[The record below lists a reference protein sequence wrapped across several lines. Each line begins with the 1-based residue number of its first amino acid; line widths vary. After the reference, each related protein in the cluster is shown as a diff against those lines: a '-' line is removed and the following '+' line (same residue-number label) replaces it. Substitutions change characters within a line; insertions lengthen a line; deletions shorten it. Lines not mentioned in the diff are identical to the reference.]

1 MQSEVKTYTKMEK
14 IDILQLLNQD
24 QQNAVS
30 YNEGPTLIT
39 AGPGSGKTRVLTHK
53 IAYLI
58 EEKKVDPL
66 KILAVTFTN
75 KASGEMKERI
85 FKLVKNK
92 QIPMFMGTFHSI
104 SSKILRKEGYNE
116 GLNANYVIYDS
127 ADSRTLVKNIM
138 SELGIDIKKIN
149 PNAVSSAISSAKNEL
164 ITASDYI
171 NFAHGFFRQNVAK
184 IYPIYQRKLSQAN
197 ALDFDDLLMKL
208 VELFRNN
215 PEVLKKYQN
224 NFEYIL
230 VDEYQD
236 TNHAQYVLINLL
248 AKKYQNICVVG
259 DMSQAIYSFRGA
271 DYRNILNFE
280 KDYPNVKIFRLGQS
294 YRHTQTLLNAAQ
306 KLIEY
311 NRSHV
316 PIELWTKNQTGE
328 KIVIFEAFNETDEA
342 REIIHTINDN
352 KLSLNNCAILYRT
365 NAQSRAVEDQLV
377 KYTIPYRLIGGVK
390 FYERKEIKDILAY
403 LRLFYNPSDSI
414 SSDRISKLGKRRYE
428 NFIAFADNSR
438 QSFTSK
444 TPLEILEKILE
455 ITDYENFIKAKNED
469 FEDRVENVKE
479 LKTVAS
485 GFENL
490 GEFLENIA
498 LVESESSNKSETL
511 NAVTLMTLHSAKGLE
526 FENVFMI
533 GMEEGLF
540 PHSRSLTDAGELE
553 EERRL
558 CYVGITRAKERLT
571 MLYAKKRTY
580 FGTTQTNQPSRFI
593 KEIPKDLVDFQGVKS
608 NYEERKPTFQKSDT
622 DKFLDDLEQER
633 SFF

>member
-1 MQSEVKTYTKMEK
+1 MEK
-14 IDILQLLNQD
+14 EQNILQLLNED
-24 QQNAVS
+24 QQNAVA

-92 QIPMFMGTFHSI
+92 QIPAFMGTFHSI
-104 SSKILRKEGYNE
+104 SSRILRKEGYNE
-116 GLNANYVIYDS
+116 GIGQNYVIYDS
-127 ADSRTLVKNIM
+127 SDSRALIKTVMAEFQMDVK
-138 SELGIDIKKIN
+138 KTN
-149 PNAVSSAISSAKNEL
+149 PNAVSAAISSAKNEL
-164 ITASDYI
+164 ITADEYK
-171 NFAHGFFRQNVAK
+171 NFAHGFFRQNVSK
-184 IYPIYQRKLSQAN
+184 IYTVYQRKLSEAN

-208 VELFRNN
+208 VQLFRNN
-215 PEVLKKYQN
+215 PEVLKKYQE

-248 AKKYQNICVVG
+248 AKSHNNICVVG

-280 KDYPNVKIFRLGQS
+280 KDYPNVKIFRLGRS

-306 KLIEY
+306 KLIAY

-316 PIELWTKNQTGE
+316 PIDLWTDNNEGE
-328 KIVIFEAFNETDEA
+328 KIIVFEAFNETDEA
-342 REIIHTINDN
+342 REIIHQINDN
-352 KLSLNNCAILYRT
+352 KLNLNDCAILYRT

-377 KYTIPYRLIGGVK
+377 KYNIPYRLIGGVK
-390 FYERKEIKDILAY
+390 FYERKEIKDILSY
-403 LRLFYNPSDSI
+403 LRGFYNPNDSV
-414 SSDRISKLGKRRYE
+414 SLDRISKLGKRRYLTYLDFCE
-428 NFIAFADNSR
+428 RERERLALA
-438 QSFTSK
+438 
-444 TPLEILEKILE
+444 TPLEILETILE
-455 ITDYENFIKAKNED
+455 VTDYEDYLETRTKE
-469 FEDRVENVKE
+469 FEDRIENVKE

-485 GFENL
+485 GFETLQDLLDNV
-490 GEFLENIA
+490 A
-498 LVESESSNKSETL
+498 LVESESNSKSDNP

-526 FENVFMI
+526 FSNVFMI

-540 PHSRSLTDAGELE
+540 PHSRSLTDAAELE

-558 CYVGITRAKERLT
+558 CYVGITRAKERLV

-580 FGTTQTNQPSRFI
+580 FGTTQSNEPSRFI
-593 KEIPKDLVDFQGVKS
+593 KEIPKDLIIYAGVKPS
-608 NYEERKPTFQKSDT
+608 YEDKKPTYKANDV
-622 DKFLDDLEQER
+622 DKFLDNLEQER
-633 SFF
+633 NYF

>member
-1 MQSEVKTYTKMEK
+1 MKQK
-14 IDILQLLNQD
+14 DILQILNTD
-24 QQNAVS
+24 QKNAVS
-30 YNEGPTLIT
+30 YTDGPTLIT

-58 EEKKVDPL
+58 EEKKIDPL

-92 QIPMFMGTFHSI
+92 QIPTFMGTFHSI
-104 SSKILRKEGYNE
+104 SSRILRKEGFNE
-116 GLNANYVIYDS
+116 GLNPNYIIYDS
-127 ADSRTLVKNIM
+127 ADSRALIKNIM
-138 SELGIDIKKIN
+138 TQLKMDTKKIN

-164 ITASDYI
+164 ITANDYT
-171 NFAHGFFRQNVAK
+171 NFAHGFFRQNVSK
-184 IYPIYQRKLSQAN
+184 IYPIYQQRLFQAN

-215 PEVLKKYQN
+215 PQVLNKYQE

-248 AKKYQNICVVG
+248 AKKHQNICVVG

-280 KDYPNVKIFRLGQS
+280 KDYPKVKIFRLGQS

-316 PIELWTKNQTGE
+316 PIELWTNNNKGE
-328 KIVIFEAFNETDEA
+328 KITVFEAFNETDEA
-342 REIIHTINDN
+342 REIIHRINN
-352 KLSLNNCAILYRT
+352 LKLNLNDCAVLYRT

-377 KYTIPYRLIGGVK
+377 KYNIPYRLIGGVK

-403 LRLFYNPSDSI
+403 LRVFYNESDSV
-414 SSDRISKLGKRRYE
+414 SLNRISKLGKRRFE
-428 NFIAFADNSR
+428 AFL
-438 QSFTSK
+438 SFCNANRESYVLK

-455 ITDYENFIKAKNED
+455 NTNYINFLETKTKD

-490 GEFLENIA
+490 QEFLENVA
-498 LVESESSNKSETL
+498 LVENESNSKSDNQ
-511 NAVTLMTLHSAKGLE
+511 NAITLMTLHSAKGLE
-526 FENVFMI
+526 FKNIFMI

-540 PHSRSLTDAGELE
+540 PHSRSLTDASELE

-558 CYVGITRAKERLT
+558 CYVGITRAKERL
-571 MLYAKKRTY
+571 MLLYAKKRTY
-580 FGTTQTNQPSRFI
+580 FGSTQANESSRFL
-593 KEIPKDLVDFQGVKS
+593 KEIPGNLVSFEGVKS
-608 NYEERKPTFQKSDT
+608 NYKETKPNYKTSDV
-622 DKFLDDLEQER
+622 DKFLDNLERER
-633 SFF
+633 NYF

>member
-1 MQSEVKTYTKMEK
+1 MTEAN
-14 IDILQLLNQD
+14 ILKLLNQD
-24 QQNAVS
+24 QKDAVS

-92 QIPMFMGTFHSI
+92 EIPAFMGTFHSI
-104 SSKILRKEGYNE
+104 SSRILRKDGYNE
-116 GLNANYVIYDS
+116 GINTNYIIYDS
-127 ADSRTLVKNIM
+127 SDSRALVKAAM
-138 SELGIDIKKIN
+138 AELGMDTKKIN
-149 PNAVSSAISSAKNEL
+149 PNAVHSAISSAKNEL
-164 ITASDYI
+164 ITAGEYT
-171 NFAHGFFRQNVAK
+171 NFAHGFFRENVAR
-184 IYPIYQRKLSQAN
+184 IYPLYQHKLFQAN

-208 VELFRNN
+208 VELLRNN
-215 PEVLKKYQN
+215 PQVLEKYQT

-248 AKKYQNICVVG
+248 AKKHQNICVVG

-280 KDYPNVKIFRLGQS
+280 KDYPKVKIFRLGQS
-294 YRHTQTLLNAAQ
+294 YRHTQTLLQAAQ

-316 PIELWTKNQTGE
+316 PIELWTNNDAGE
-328 KIVIFEAFNETDEA
+328 KITVFEAFNETDEA
-342 REIIHTINDN
+342 REIIHKMNDN
-352 KLSLNNCAILYRT
+352 KLNINECAILYRT

-377 KYTIPYRLIGGVK
+377 KYNIPYRLIGGVK
-390 FYERKEIKDILAY
+390 FYERKEIKDVLGY
-403 LRLFYNPSDSI
+403 LRIFYNPTDSV
-414 SSDRISKLGKRRYE
+414 SLNRISKLGKRRFEVFLQFCEQYRE
-428 NFIAFADNSR
+428 SLNLA
-438 QSFTSK
+438 
-444 TPLEILEKILE
+444 TPYEILEKIIE
-455 ITDYENFIKAKNED
+455 VTDYINYLETKTKD

-485 GFENL
+485 GFETL
-490 GEFLENIA
+490 QEFLENVS
-498 LVESESSNKSETL
+498 LVESESSSNSTNP
-511 NAVTLMTLHSAKGLE
+511 NAVTLMTLHAAKGLE

-540 PHSRSLTDAGELE
+540 PHSRSLTDASELE

-558 CYVGITRAKERLT
+558 CYVGITRAKKRLT
-571 MLYAKKRTY
+571 LLYAKKRTY
-580 FGTTQTNQPSRFI
+580 FGSTQANEPSRFL
-593 KEIPKDLVDFQGVKS
+593 KEIPTELITYEGVKT
-608 NYEERKPTFQKSDT
+608 NINEQKPQYKANEV
-622 DKFLDDLEQER
+622 DKFLDNLEQER
-633 SFF
+633 NYF

>member
-1 MQSEVKTYTKMEK
+1 MKKQS
-14 IDILQLLNQD
+14 ILQLLNKD
-24 QQNAVS
+24 QRDAVS

-39 AGPGSGKTRVLTHK
+39 AGPGSGKTKVLTHK

-58 EEKKVDPL
+58 QEKQIDPL
-66 KILAVTFTN
+66 RILAVTFTN
-75 KASGEMKERI
+75 KSSDEMKERI
-85 FKLVKNK
+85 FKLVENK
-92 QIPMFMGTFHSI
+92 KTPTFMGTFHSI
-104 SSKILRKEGYNE
+104 SSRILRKEGYNE
-116 GLNANYVIYDS
+116 GLSPNYLIYDS
-127 ADSRTLVKNIM
+127 SDSRSLIKTIM
-138 SELGIDIKKIN
+138 NELDMDLKKIN

-164 ITASDYI
+164 ITASDYS
-171 NFAHGFFRQNVAK
+171 NFAHGFFRQNVSR
-184 IYPIYQRKLSQAN
+184 IYPIYQKKLSEAN

-208 VELFRNN
+208 VELFRKN
-215 PEVLKKYQN
+215 PEVLNKYQQ

-248 AKKYQNICVVG
+248 AKKHQNICVVG

-280 KDYPNVKIFRLGQS
+280 KNYPKVKIFRLGQS

-316 PIELWTKNQTGE
+316 PIELWTKNDIGE
-328 KIVIFEAFNETDEA
+328 KIMIFEAFNETDEA
-342 REIIHTINDN
+342 REIIHKITDN
-352 KLSLNNCAILYRT
+352 KLNLNDCAILYRT

-377 KYTIPYRLIGGVK
+377 KYNIPYRLIGGVK
-390 FYERKEIKDILAY
+390 FYERKEIKDILSY
-403 LRLFYNPSDSI
+403 LRIFHNTTDSV
-414 SSDRISKLGKRRYE
+414 SLNRVSKLGKRRYE
-428 NFIAFADNSR
+428 NFLNFCEKNRKTLAS
-438 QSFTSK
+438 S
-444 TPLEILEKILE
+444 TPLEILEKVLDNTEYTNYLE
-455 ITDYENFIKAKNED
+455 TKTKD

-485 GFENL
+485 GFESL
-490 GEFLENIA
+490 GEFLENVA
-498 LVESESSNKSETL
+498 LVESESSNSSKNP
-511 NAVTLMTLHSAKGLE
+511 NAITLMTLHSAKGLE

-558 CYVGITRAKERLT
+558 CYVGITRAKERL
-571 MLYAKKRTY
+571 MLLYAKKRTY
-580 FGTTQTNQPSRFI
+580 FGTAQTNKPSRFI
-593 KEIPKDLVDFQGVKS
+593 KEIPKDLTIQQGVRS
-608 NYEERKPTFQKSDT
+608 NYEEKKPTFQRNDV
-622 DKFLDDLEQER
+622 DRFLDNLEQER
-633 SFF
+633 NFF